1 MFDQKQKPC
10 RTQKNTTMTMKE
22 WHKYFENSNGSS
34 ANPNPNPSNGDG
46 KKGRTEILN
55 VISLEFSNTR
65 LETQVMSPRIVRQI
79 DWIDKVWPRH
89 LKEMQ
94 IEATNSVDEMM
105 YPKVSTDTEH
115 EQWLGQRR

>member
-1 MFDQKQKPC
+1 MINSVH

-34 ANPNPNPSNGDG
+34 GANNPNNGGGDGG

-65 LETQVMSPRIVRQI
+65 LETQVN
-79 DWIDKVWPRH
+79 KC
-89 LKEMQ
+89 E
-94 IEATNSVDEMM
+94 
-105 YPKVSTDTEH
+105 
-115 EQWLGQRR
+115 

>member
-1 MFDQKQKPC
+1 MSCLINSDH

-34 ANPNPNPSNGDG
+34 ANNPNNGGEGG

-65 LETQVMSPRIVRQI
+65 LETQVN
-79 DWIDKVWPRH
+79 KF
-89 LKEMQ
+89 
-94 IEATNSVDEMM
+94 
-105 YPKVSTDTEH
+105 
-115 EQWLGQRR
+115 EQ

>member
-1 MFDQKQKPC
+1 MLCLFNSDH

-34 ANPNPNPSNGDG
+34 SANNPNNGDGG

-65 LETQVMSPRIVRQI
+65 LETQVN
-79 DWIDKVWPRH
+79 KY
-89 LKEMQ
+89 E
-94 IEATNSVDEMM
+94 
-105 YPKVSTDTEH
+105 
-115 EQWLGQRR
+115 